1 MATVQASGVVVE
13 ALEQE
18 FEDIFRQHHDMVFR
32 TAFGVLANSSDAED
46 VVQTIFLRLLDRGI
60 APDVTR
66 NPAGYLYKAAV
77 NESLTLIRSRKR
89 LVLVSDPKRIETY
102 AAADSAESVEEI
114 HKRLYEAVAR
124 LSPDAAHIL
133 VLRYVHKFSDAEIAK
148 QLGRS
153 RGAIAVA
160 LFRARARLRKWI
172 RASLRGDRL

>member
-1 MATVQASGVVVE
+1 MATAQASGVVVE
-13 ALEQE
+13 ALDQE

-89 LVLVSDPKRIETY
+89 LVLVSDPKRLETC
-102 AAADSAESVEEI
+102 AADEPAESSEEI
-114 HKRLYEAVAR
+114 HRRLYEAVAR
-124 LSPDAAHIL
+124 LSPDAAHLL
-133 VLRYVHKFSDAEIAK
+133 VLRYVHKRSDAEIAK
-148 QLGRS
+148 LLGRS

-160 LFRARARLRKWI
+160 LYRTRARLRKWI